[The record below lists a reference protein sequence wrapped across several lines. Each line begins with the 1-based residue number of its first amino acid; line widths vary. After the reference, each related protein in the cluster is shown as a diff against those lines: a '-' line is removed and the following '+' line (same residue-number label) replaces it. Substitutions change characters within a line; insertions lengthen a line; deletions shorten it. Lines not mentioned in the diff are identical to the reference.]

1 MEGLLDAL
9 TDSLAEPGSESW
21 SRFIHRGRRDG
32 AGPGVDMIRARL
44 STPIVDAVSG
54 LVALVT
60 GRSADDDENRL
71 RTLLILSQV
80 HAVHVS
86 RENLVRT
93 MRWRKFDAAK
103 IALIKRVILENTR
116 AVVEAAAAA
125 RGGAPPK

>member
-1 MEGLLDAL
+1 
-9 TDSLAEPGSESW
+9 
-21 SRFIHRGRRDG
+21 
-32 AGPGVDMIRARL
+32 MIRARL